1 MRNEIKQYLKDHI
14 YLVPMQIGSETVG
27 REKAWVKARVCGNVA
42 VTFIRNRNIFDII
55 CYCGTNAGNYYYI
68 SNKGNFHK
76 SFGKL
81 MKRTLKKHKLKI
93 NDKQKK
99 LKTSTIDRIID
110 FAGLLSNELDAIY
123 KKHIVA
129 EKIKTIEKEFE
140 NGLEVERLSECL

>member
-55 CYCGTNAGNYYYI
+55 CYCATDAGNYFYTCNRENF
-68 SNKGNFHK
+68 NKR
-76 SFGKL
+76 FGKL

-99 LKTSTIDRIID
+99 LKTSTIDRIIE
-110 FAGLLSNELDAIY
+110 FACLLSNELDVIY

-129 EKIKTIEKEFE
+129 EKIKNIEKEFE
-140 NGLEVERLSECL
+140 

>member
-14 YLVPMQIGSETVG
+14 YLVPIQIGSEAIG
-27 REKAWVKARVCGNVA
+27 RELMWVKARLCGNIA
-42 VTFIRNRNIFDII
+42 VTYLKSRNTFEII
-55 CYCGTNAGNYYYI
+55 CYGSTNPGDYYYI
-68 SNKGNFHK
+68 SHKENFHK

-81 MKRTLKKHKLKI
+81 MKKTLKKHKLKI

-99 LKTSTIDRIID
+99 LKTSTIDQIIE

-140 NGLEVERLSECL
+140 

>member
-14 YLVPMQIGSETVG
+14 YLVPMQIGAEAVD
-27 REKAWVKARVCGNVA
+27 RERMWVKARLCGNIA
-42 VTFIRNRNIFDII
+42 VTFIRSRNIFDII
-55 CYCGTNAGNYYYI
+55 CYGGTNAGNYYYI
-68 SNKGNFHK
+68 SHKGHFHK

-99 LKTSTIDRIID
+99 LKTSTIDKIIE
-110 FAGLLSNELDAIY
+110 FAGLLSNELDVIY

-140 NGLEVERLSECL
+140 